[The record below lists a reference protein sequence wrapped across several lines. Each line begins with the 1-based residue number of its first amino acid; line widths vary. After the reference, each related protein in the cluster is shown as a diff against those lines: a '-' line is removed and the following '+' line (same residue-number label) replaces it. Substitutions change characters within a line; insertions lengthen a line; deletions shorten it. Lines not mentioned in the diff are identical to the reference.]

1 MNPVLLNDI
10 DDDSEELYEA
20 PIIGKV
26 GGMS

>member
-20 PIIGKV
+20 PIRGKV